1 LILYLDASSLLK
13 RYVREEAS
21 RDVDEWIACADAV
34 ATASETLPE
43 SAAALSRLPPWG
55 GLAQSDRRSALEA
68 IERDWD
74 CYAVVDPDERS
85 ASCLAW
91 RFRLPTC
98 AAVQLAAALTVA
110 ELAASE
116 PLVFSSFDPALNR
129 AARAEGLSVIEPRPE
144 GPAGRSTMSR
154 RGGARRPRG

>member
-1 LILYLDASSLLK
+1 MILYLDASSLLK

-21 RDVDEWIACADAV
+21 RDVDEWMACADAV

-43 SAAALSRLPPWG
+43 SAAVLSRLPPWG
-55 GLAQSDRRSALEA
+55 GLSQSDRRSALEA

-74 CYAVVDPDERS
+74 DYAVVDPDERL
-85 ASCLAW
+85 ASVLAW
-91 RFRLPTC
+91 RLRLRTC

-116 PLVFSSFDPALNR
+116 PLVFSSFDRDLNR
-129 AARAEGLSVIEPRPE
+129 AAGAEGLSVIEPV
-144 GPAGRSTMSR
+144 A
-154 RGGARRPRG
+154 